1 MPSEES
7 DGRLATPAELA
18 EFLGVPPHTLA
29 QWRSRGLGPAFVRV
43 GRHVRYRWSAVER
56 WLDDRER
63 DRTSAVALP
72 RSEGTRT
79 ASVRG
84 A

>member
-1 MPSEES
+1 MPVEQSE
-7 DGRLATPAELA
+7 RPLVTPTELA

-29 QWRSRGLGPAFVRV
+29 QWRSRGLGPAFVRI

-63 DRTSAVALP
+63 DRAGAVGWPLSERGRSA
-72 RSEGTRT
+72 R
-79 ASVRG
+79 VRG